1 MWVEYITSSSCYH
14 MLHKMYCSVTEYI
27 LVKSLY
33 SNITTA
39 MNAGYNATLFI
50 LQQEYIRVYMFTKVL
65 VGILQKQLCLPITR

>member
-1 MWVEYITSSSCYH
+1 
-14 MLHKMYCSVTEYI
+14 
-27 LVKSLY
+27 
-33 SNITTA
+33 

>member
-1 MWVEYITSSSCYH
+1 MTVAYMYVSSSG
-14 MLHKMYCSVTEYI
+14 LSNSICSIMEYI